1 MGWYF
6 FGLLI
11 YFLVL
16 LAESALVA
24 VSPQEIEQLRNEN
37 GRTARRA
44 VALAREIRPTMASLL
59 LARLLLILMLVVYPA
74 AQLLKAPIVRTS
86 LYETSQQLGLPEF
99 FTWFAAALAFA
110 TLVGIVFWGLQ
121 KIRIHKRV
129 SGWAVNILK
138 RLSYFIT
145 FWNLIFKPLVGTAQE
160 PSSDLATNGADSPD
174 NIRAD
179 QILTGLASEKR
190 EIELLKSIVKFGDV
204 TVKQVMQPRSKV
216 VAVDFKV
223 GFHDLLSIV
232 REAGFSRLPVYQEDL
247 DNVTGI
253 LYVKD
258 MLPHLTK
265 SDDFEWQ
272 SLIRTNVMLAPESK
286 RGTELLQ
293 DFKRQKIHMAIVVD
307 EYGGSSGIVTLEDVL
322 EEVTGEIRD
331 EFDEESEVRYRKL
344 DDHNY
349 IFEGQ
354 TLLSD
359 VCRIVGLDSSTFDEA
374 RGNADTL
381 AGLVLELKGDI
392 PKSGAEITWNGFM
405 ITVTAANS
413 RRIEQL
419 KLGLPRS

>member
-74 AQLLKAPIVRTS
+74 AQLLKAPIVRTN

-121 KIRIHKRV
+121 KIRIYKRV

-145 FWNLIFKPLVGTAQE
+145 FWNLIFKPLVGTAQK

-392 PKSGAEITWNGFM
+392 PKSGMEITWNGFM

>member
-1 MGWYF
+1 
-6 FGLLI
+6 
-11 YFLVL
+11 
-16 LAESALVA
+16 
-24 VSPQEIEQLRNEN
+24 
-37 GRTARRA
+37 
-44 VALAREIRPTMASLL
+44 
-59 LARLLLILMLVVYPA
+59 
-74 AQLLKAPIVRTS
+74 
-86 LYETSQQLGLPEF
+86 
-99 FTWFAAALAFA
+99 
-110 TLVGIVFWGLQ
+110 
-121 KIRIHKRV
+121 
-129 SGWAVNILK
+129 
-138 RLSYFIT
+138 
-145 FWNLIFKPLVGTAQE
+145 
-160 PSSDLATNGADSPD
+160 
-174 NIRAD
+174 
-179 QILTGLASEKR
+179 
-190 EIELLKSIVKFGDV
+190 
-204 TVKQVMQPRSKV
+204 MQPRSKV

-392 PKSGAEITWNGFM
+392 PKSGMEITWNGFM

>member
-110 TLVGIVFWGLQ
+110 TIMGIVFWGLQ
-121 KIRIHKRV
+121 KIRIYKRV

-160 PSSDLATNGADSPD
+160 PSSDLATDGADPTD
-174 NIRAD
+174 NIRSD
-179 QILTGLASEKR
+179 QTLTGLASEKR

-419 KLGLPRS
+419 KLGLPRL